1 MEREIDRVYE
11 EEFDRVWNSLRRHG
25 VPSRHLED
33 AAQEVFMVLHRRWP
47 ELDRSRPLGPYL
59 SAISARVASDLR
71 GRASERREALGV
83 EVERVDPRQG
93 PEEQALAAEQRRL
106 VAQGMEALSADQ
118 RAVFVMHDLEEH
130 SMPEIALA
138 LDIKLNTDYSRL
150 RLAREGFTKAVRRHR
165 PEGA

>member
-33 AAQEVFMVLHRRWP
+33 AAQEVFMVLHRHWP

-83 EVERVDPRQG
+83 ELERVDPRQG

-138 LDIKLNTDYSRL
+138 LDIKLNTAYSRL

>member
-1 MEREIDRVYE
+1 VEREIDRVYE

-83 EVERVDPRQG
+83 ELERVDPRQG

-138 LDIKLNTDYSRL
+138 LDIKLNTAYSRL

>member
-25 VPSRHLED
+25 VPSRPLED

-83 EVERVDPRQG
+83 ELERVDPRQG

-138 LDIKLNTDYSRL
+138 LDIKLNTAYSRL